1 MIWNKGKKLG
11 YVPKTAFKKGQN
23 LGDRHPNWK
32 GGLWCWAKNKVI
44 KRDKGVCQICGLN
57 EPDIMDVAHI
67 KPAGGD
73 YKRKYTPQDIKNLI
87 TLCPN
92 DHRRFDKKLIQLNNS
107 AHLKLS

>member
-1 MIWNKGKKLG
+1 MFPRPPLRKDKIWETDTLIGKEDCG
-11 YVPKTAFKKGQN
+11 V
-23 LGDRHPNWK
+23 
-32 GGLWCWAKNKVI
+32 GLRIRLLKEI
-44 KRDKGVCQICGLN
+44 KESVRFADSN

>member
-73 YKRKYTPQDIKNLI
+73 YKRKYVRNKKCKNRLSS
-87 TLCPN
+87 
-92 DHRRFDKKLIQLNNS
+92 NS
-107 AHLKLS
+107 KYNLSFKCNI